1 MDNRIVVVA
10 GPTASGK
17 TRLGIELAQAL
28 GGEIVSADSMQI
40 YRRMDIGTAK
50 ATAGERAAA
59 VHHMLDV
66 ADPTESWSVARYVE
80 EATRCCDDIIAR
92 GRLPIVVGGT
102 GLYIDSLISGLDFA
116 DNTSDNALRD
126 KLSAEYD
133 SLGGDAML
141 ARLAQFDPERAAK
154 LHPGDKRRI
163 VRAIEIYLLT
173 GTTITEHDRIT
184 AARPKRYDAAR
195 IVLNYADRADLYA
208 RIDARVDAMEQA
220 GLVDEVRALLV
231 TAFENMKLSLLNA
244 SHTLLSYPSFLS
256 PPF

>member
-50 ATAGERAAA
+50 ATKEERAAA

-66 ADPTESWSVARYVE
+66 ADPAESWSVARYVE

-116 DNTSDNALRD
+116 DSTSDNALRD
-126 KLSAEYD
+126 KLGAEYD

-141 ARLAQFDPERAAK
+141 ARPRA
-154 LHPGDKRRI
+154 RRKAPLRRQTAY
-163 VRAIEIYLLT
+163 RARHRDISAHR
-173 GTTITEHDRIT
+173 HDH
-184 AARPKRYDAAR
+184 Y
-195 IVLNYADRADLYA
+195 RA
-208 RIDARVDAMEQA
+208 
-220 GLVDEVRALLV
+220 
-231 TAFENMKLSLLNA
+231 
-244 SHTLLSYPSFLS
+244 
-256 PPF
+256 